1 MVDCHYDEAV
11 VKPKNNPQYT
21 TNQGY
26 LAGESAQTTAAG
38 RTTAAGKLVRVTT
51 ALVVFGVPLVA
62 ATVAIVG
69 YGLYGTLKI
78 LKGR

>member
-1 MVDCHYDEAV
+1 MVDCHYDEVV
-11 VKPKNNPQYT
+11 VKPKNHSQCS

-26 LAGESAQTTAAG
+26 LARESAQTTAPSS
-38 RTTAAGKLVRVTT
+38 TMAAEKLFRVTT